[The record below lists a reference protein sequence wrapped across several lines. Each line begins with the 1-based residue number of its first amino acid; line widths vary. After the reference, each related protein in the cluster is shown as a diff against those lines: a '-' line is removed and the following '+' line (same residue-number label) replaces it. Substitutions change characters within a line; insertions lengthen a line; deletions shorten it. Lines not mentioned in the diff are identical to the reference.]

1 MAEYRANVDRDPDRA
16 GSGGIPHASIALARL
31 GVGTDARGRPLREL
45 RAEGG
50 PTTNIALIDK
60 DKGLRFL
67 LYAT

>member
-1 MAEYRANVDRDPDRA
+1 MKIIIIGA
-16 GSGGIPHASIALARL
+16 GIGGASAGIALARL